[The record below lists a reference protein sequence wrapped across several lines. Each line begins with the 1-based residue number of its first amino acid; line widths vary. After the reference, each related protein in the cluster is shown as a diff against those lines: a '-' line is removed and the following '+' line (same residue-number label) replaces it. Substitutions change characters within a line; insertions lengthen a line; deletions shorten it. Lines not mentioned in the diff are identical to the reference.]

1 MKDIWPTLLKLN
13 LNSVL
18 IPVYWELIEPV
29 EDEFDFSL
37 VDSLIYRARRND
49 LKVVF
54 LWFGTWKNSM
64 SCYAPKW
71 VKTDQERFS
80 RARDDKG
87 NALEILSAFS
97 DNNLQADLKS
107 FRWFMKH
114 IEEIDEDY
122 HTVIMVQV
130 ENEIGMIPTAR
141 DYCNEAN
148 IAFRQ
153 DVPQDFL
160 DYLEDNKDNLTK
172 EMRNLWAGKNYR
184 KEGSW
189 EEIFGKSKATD
200 ELFMA
205 WHYSSFVEELAK
217 AGKNVYNIPMYVNAA
232 LIRKGYEPGQYP
244 SAGPLPH
251 LMDVWRAGAP
261 SIDFLSPDIYFPEI
275 EKWCDKYDQKGNPF
289 FIPEARFNNE
299 TGMKAFYVFG
309 NHNAIGFSPFSIEST
324 ENPEEEPLGKA
335 YDIIS
340 RLKSLILENQ
350 GKVRMAGILLDHN
363 KKEEEI
369 VLGGYKLIV
378 KHDFTL
384 GRSPGAKNDTWPL
397 SGVLIIKTVPDE
409 FYVAGSGIVINFE
422 TTEGGN
428 SKAGILMID
437 EGEFVNGQWIPGRR
451 MNGDQSHQGR
461 HLRIPEG
468 TYSIQKI
475 KLYTYK

>member
-1 MKDIWPTLLKLN
+1 
-13 LNSVL
+13 
-18 IPVYWELIEPV
+18 
-29 EDEFDFSL
+29 
-37 VDSLIYRARRND
+37 
-49 LKVVF
+49 
-54 LWFGTWKNSM
+54 
-64 SCYAPKW
+64 
-71 VKTDQERFS
+71 
-80 RARDDKG
+80 
-87 NALEILSAFS
+87 
-97 DNNLQADLKS
+97 
-107 FRWFMKH
+107 
-114 IEEIDEDY
+114 
-122 HTVIMVQV
+122 
-130 ENEIGMIPTAR
+130 
-141 DYCNEAN
+141 
-148 IAFRQ
+148 
-153 DVPQDFL
+153 
-160 DYLEDNKDNLTK
+160 
-172 EMRNLWAGKNYR
+172 
-184 KEGSW
+184 
-189 EEIFGKSKATD
+189 
-200 ELFMA
+200 
-205 WHYSSFVEELAK
+205 
-217 AGKNVYNIPMYVNAA
+217 MYVNAA

-251 LMDVWRAGAP
+251 LMDVWCAGAP

-289 FIPEARFNNE
+289 FIPEARFNKE

-309 NHNAIGFSPFSIEST
+309 NHNTMGFSPFSIEST

-340 RLKSLILENQ
+340 QLKSLILENQ
-350 GKVRMAGILLDHN
+350 GKGSMAGILLDHN

-384 GRSPGAKNDTWPL
+384 GRSPGAKNDTWSL
-397 SGVLIIKTVPDE
+397 SGVIIINTASDE

-422 TTEGGN
+422 TAEGGN

-475 KLYTYK
+475 ELYKYK